1 MAAPAWAAGAAG
13 VAVVVVNAVEAVG
26 NGVLLLAVALSHFG
40 FNNDDNMAAEG
51 DAAVGA
57 PAALAFEGAL
67 GAGVQPL
74 FVQEDA
80 EGGVQVLFVGAWLCS
95 APGGGGFPAG
105 FAG

>member
-13 VAVVVVNAVEAVG
+13 VAVVNAVEAVG

-57 PAALAFEGAL
+57 PTALPPPFPVPGLEYAVAGRAGADSD
-67 GAGVQPL
+67 GAGDG
-74 FVQEDA
+74 DA
-80 EGGVQVLFVGAWLCS
+80 
-95 APGGGGFPAG
+95 PAG
-105 FAG
+105 QN